1 MLHAVAGLLLLRQA
15 NKVRDSNSTTKGGE
29 KMQYQRPEIARLG
42 KATELIMGQKVRILQ
57 PTPSTHGEIPFDC
70 ELDD

>member
-1 MLHAVAGLLLLRQA
+1 
-15 NKVRDSNSTTKGGE
+15 
-29 KMQYQRPEIARLG
+29 MQYQKPEIARLG
-42 KATELIMGQKVRILQ
+42 KATELIMGQKVRILE